1 MLQQPRFP
9 DTLRF
14 PDTGATSPH
23 AAGSNGGGGET
34 SMRVIVTVPVPSAG
48 EIVQVRLV
56 RSGQRTAA

>member
-1 MLQQPRFP
+1 MWQQPRFP
-9 DTLRF
+9 DTPRI
-14 PDTGATSPH
+14 PDSEATPPH

-34 SMRVIVTVPVPSAG
+34 AMSVIVTVPVPSAG